1 MLLGLLS
8 WAGADMDPVTM
19 VDMLMAVGFS
29 VDYTAH
35 IVYHYY
41 KGGEL
46 LSPAERMISTFQ
58 AVGWPMLQ
66 VCSIYG

>member
-19 VDMLMAVGFS
+19 IDTLMAVGFS

-35 IVYHYY
+35 TVYHYY
-41 KGGEL
+41 KSGEQV
-46 LSPAERMISTFQ
+46 SPADRMAHTFQ
-58 AVGWPMLQ
+58 AVAWPMLQ
-66 VCSIYG
+66 VSGSK